1 MRCDVLIRES
11 VDHWAAPEA
20 GLLLPFTHDLLIYL
34 SQVTF
39 KLQLLWIVPVI
50 SNSESFG
57 WRRTCN
63 YIILVIQSFLEF
75 ASVIEFLI
83 TTFGLIY

>member
-11 VDHWAAPEA
+11 VNHWAALEA

-39 KLQLLWIVPVI
+39 KLQLWIVPVI

-57 WRRTCN
+57 WRRTCDN
-63 YIILVIQSFLEF
+63 IILVIQSFLEF

>member
-11 VDHWAAPEA
+11 VNHWAALEA

-39 KLQLLWIVPVI
+39 KLQLWIVPVI

-57 WRRTCN
+57 WRGTCN
-63 YIILVIQSFLEF
+63 NIIFVIQSFLEF